1 MEPIKSVLA
10 GYPWQLFKTST
21 LNSFNYI
28 ANRELGGYSMK
39 QFDTDFILP
48 LPNEDSLEPDL
59 NSDNLSV
66 DELYWR
72 F

>member
-1 MEPIKSVLA
+1 
-10 GYPWQLFKTST
+10 
-21 LNSFNYI
+21 
-28 ANRELGGYSMK
+28 MK

-48 LPNEDSLEPDL
+48 LPNEDSPEPDL